1 MNYGGKIYG
10 LFDDGDIILLYYR
23 KDLFNDPTNQADF
36 KAKHGYDLAAPKTW
50 QQYDD
55 IQSFFTE
62 KGGGNTWGGASQ
74 RAPGQ
79 VYGWFLEEFRNRHGK
94 FFNADTM
101 DATLSSDAGKATLA
115 RMVAS
120 NKTMPA
126 GIEKWGFIEVLTAWM
141 AGQLAMIGGTWPP
154 IGRWSEGYGA
164 GTKQLN
170 FVPPSKVAGNV
181 GYSIMPEGHSAHNA
195 GFLIGVSADS
205 KQKEAAYLF
214 VQWANSPTISLQRCM
229 LPYALRDPFRL
240 SHYSSPQYRGLWP
253 YAGDYLDTL
262 KSGADGCLLD
272 IIMPGSAE
280 YNDAADKVVTAAQA
294 GTAVDE
300 ALAQGDAAFN
310 ATTDRIGR
318 EKQKA
323 AYQAFLALKGAYE
336 GM

>member
-1 MNYGGKIYG
+1 
-10 LFDDGDIILLYYR
+10 
-23 KDLFNDPTNQADF
+23 
-36 KAKHGYDLAAPKTW
+36 
-50 QQYDD
+50 
-55 IQSFFTE
+55 
-62 KGGGNTWGGASQ
+62 
-74 RAPGQ
+74 
-79 VYGWFLEEFRNRHGK
+79 
-94 FFNADTM
+94 
-101 DATLSSDAGKATLA
+101 
-115 RMVAS
+115 
-120 NKTMPA
+120 
-126 GIEKWGFIEVLTAWM
+126 
-141 AGQLAMIGGTWPP
+141 
-154 IGRWSEGYGA
+154 
-164 GTKQLN
+164 
-170 FVPPSKVAGNV
+170 
-181 GYSIMPEGHSAHNA
+181 MPEGHSAHNA

-214 VQWANSPTISLQRCM
+214 CQWANSPTISLQRCM

-253 YAGDYLDTL
+253 AAGDYLDTL
-262 KSGADGCLLD
+262 KGGADGALLD